1 MSFTITSPSIL
12 SRVVSNNTNIFV
24 INSTNFAQT
33 NFRFI
38 IKVQKLNLSD
48 NNYTTLITLTKTP
61 DQSGNTYLDISSILE
76 KQIQGDISINS
87 TGNYECIN
95 GQIRYFIYAEEWY
108 GSPVIYHGSAVSS
121 NCVAYNGIETFQ
133 TYDYELGN
141 TYWLMKYDIGDT
153 VRGHFLNECNEY
165 WIDSTEK
172 MFLYF
177 LADPD
182 NRPGYIKF
190 TFSST
195 ETLYKAITY
204 TLNESWLNSI
214 PVGIDNLPVSPV
226 SGYTYYDVNLVL
238 SNTGTGSTAYF
249 DTDTKRIYKQEKCG
263 QYDFSNLFWLNQH
276 GGFDSFIFNKR
287 KYEQYDIERNMMSK
301 ILPYK
306 YATSSTFNPSRSKTQ
321 YNSNITQTFKINT
334 DWLNDEQ
341 CKLIKSLFLSTD
353 VRILETIKGVDY
365 LIPINILD
373 SSMEVKNTRDYG
385 LYSYEIIFQYSD
397 RKRNQSN

>member
-121 NCVAYNGIETFQ
+121 NCVEYNGIETFQ

>member
-182 NRPGYIKF
+182 NRPQYIKF

-195 ETLYKAITY
+195 ETLYKQLTY
-204 TLNESWLNSI
+204 SLNESWLNQI

-226 SGYTYYDVNLVL
+226 SGYTSY
-238 SNTGTGSTAYF
+238 T
-249 DTDTKRIYKQEKCG
+249 
-263 QYDFSNLFWLNQH
+263 
-276 GGFDSFIFNKR
+276 
-287 KYEQYDIERNMMSK
+287 
-301 ILPYK
+301 
-306 YATSSTFNPSRSKTQ
+306 
-321 YNSNITQTFKINT
+321 
-334 DWLNDEQ
+334 
-341 CKLIKSLFLSTD
+341 
-353 VRILETIKGVDY
+353 VD
-365 LIPINILD
+365 L
-373 SSMEVKNTRDYG
+373 
-385 LYSYEIIFQYSD
+385 
-397 RKRNQSN
+397 